1 MCLARVMVLT
11 ALLGSTGCSWL
22 VINSGQQLNDLK
34 TREQVQEVF
43 GPPATSDVLGDQVYD
58 EFRTRRK
65 IAEPWKNSYLVMG
78 WCYTLGLGEI
88 VWFPHQA
95 FVAARR
101 SILGQKLMV
110 TYDEAGNVQQV
121 SLDGESI
128 LWNPGPES
136 NPPVAS
142 LK

>member
-58 EFRTRRK
+58 EFRTHRK